1 MGITKHI
8 PNTITSLNLACG
20 ATGVAF
26 AAMGHLD
33 TAFLFMLGG
42 AVADFLDG
50 FSARLLGAYS
60 PMGKELDSIADTVTF
75 GLLPAFMLFKIMHG
89 IYGVESVYTWIP
101 LLIAVFSGLRLAKF
115 NIDERQTSSFL
126 GLPTPGCA
134 MVCGSLASYMAV
146 CPEYPLAQFF
156 TTAHPVA
163 MVALVVLMCA
173 LLVCEIPMFSM
184 KIHKGEGLSRAM
196 RCRISFAIVAAIGLL
211 VVIGEHKYWTLA
223 ILIAFTGYILIN
235 LINAPFM
242 KKQE

>member
-1 MGITKHI
+1 MGIARHI

-75 GLLPAFMLFKIMHG
+75 GLLPAFMLFKVMHG
-89 IYGVESVYTWIP
+89 IYGIESVYTWIP

-115 NIDERQTSSFL
+115 NIDERQTCSFL

-134 MVCGSLASYMAV
+134 MVCGALASYLAV
-146 CPEYPLAQFF
+146 CPERPFAQFF
-156 TTAHPVA
+156 TTGHPIA
-163 MVALVVLMCA
+163 MAALVVLMCA

-184 KIHKGEGLSRAM
+184 KMHKGEGLNRDM
-196 RCRISFAIVAAIGLL
+196 VLRLLFAVAAIAS
-211 VVIGEHKYWTLA
+211 VIVTAAVHAYWTLA
-223 ILIAFTGYILIN
+223 LFIAFSAYILIN
-235 LINAPFM
+235 LAAAAFV
-242 KKQE
+242 KKK